1 MATVNPNQYLR
12 DAECIYNENEVAIA
26 IAAVAKALN
35 ADFIDEQPIVLSVMN
50 GAIYFAGH
58 LLSSLTFPLT
68 HDYVHATRYRQD
80 VQGKEIE
87 WLVAPKTSIKN
98 KSVLIVDDILD
109 EGVTLKA
116 IVDKCYAVGAKEVKT
131 AVLVEKT
138 LTKAKA
144 ITADYVG
151 LNVPDRYVFGCGMDV
166 YGWWRNLPQIYAL
179 KST

>member
-1 MATVNPNQYLR
+1 MVTVNPHHYLR

-26 IAAVAKALN
+26 IANVAKALN

-58 LLSSLTFPLT
+58 LLSNLTFPLT

-80 VQGKEIE
+80 VLGKEIE
-87 WLVAPKTSIKN
+87 WLVAPKPSIKN

-109 EGVTLKA
+109 EGITLKA
-116 IVDKCYAVGAKEVKT
+116 IVDKCYALGAKHVKT

-138 LTKAKA
+138 LDKTKV

-151 LNVPDRYVFGCGMDV
+151 LNVPNQYVFGCGMDV